1 VMTKKVSQEQFDR
14 ASRIFEEIAVLQQQI
29 MSAESLGHKLAL
41 RREIIALISE
51 RRKLLGLDDN

>member
-1 VMTKKVSQEQFDR
+1 MAKKVSQEQFDR
-14 ASRIFEEIAVLQQQI
+14 ASRIFEEIAVLQLQM